1 MIMRMILVN
10 VPEDRTAE
18 AERIWK
24 NECAPLMIQQPGC
37 ISEQLL
43 RGRENSGEFI
53 SVSTWEDQFS
63 IDRYRVSDAHE
74 TLQQHT
80 RALMSDAKVE
90 VSTYDLVQW

>member
-10 VPEDRTAE
+10 VPADKAAE
-18 AERIWK
+18 AERMWK

-53 SVSTWEDQFS
+53 SLSTWEDQAS
-63 IDRYRVSDAHE
+63 IDRYRESDAHKRI
-74 TLQQHT
+74 QQHT
-80 RALMSDAKVE
+80 RALMNVAKVD
-90 VSTYDLVQW
+90 VKTYDLVKW